1 MPKPTKAQEVIF
13 EDAVCSVRVTEEE
26 DRFYLRRTVKANP
39 RVPAEYSMTAA
50 ELDALC
56 EWWTKKK
63 QAKEVSTEIERL
75 REQNREL
82 REALRPF
89 AAFEYADR
97 WPDDELLFYHNGA
110 EVTIGDVRRAK
121 AVLEKG

>member
-1 MPKPTKAQEVIF
+1 MREVIF
-13 EDAVCSVRVTEEE
+13 EGEITALTAIDDIGRI
-26 DRFYLRRTVKANP
+26 YLRRNVKEKP
-39 RVPAEYSMTAA
+39 SVMAEFSFSAD

-89 AAFEYADR
+89 AAFEYADL
-97 WPDDELLFYHNGA
+97 WPDDELLLYYNGA

>member
-1 MPKPTKAQEVIF
+1 MARLTDEMLRKLKEMQE
-13 EDAVCSVRVTEEE
+13 
-26 DRFYLRRTVKANP
+26 
-39 RVPAEYSMTAA
+39 AA
-50 ELDALC
+50 PETWIDLILA
-56 EWWTKKK
+56 
-63 QAKEVSTEIERL
+63 EIERL